1 MGWIV
6 LQQRADYFCPRCH
19 RGHCPADAAFGLG
32 AHDLTPGAEP
42 LISPAG
48 TVAGFAEA
56 ATKLLPK
63 MAGLRLAESTVE
75 RTTEAAGVR
84 WGAALAAGPT
94 FGAAVVWAGPADAQ
108 GRPTAYVSINATGI
122 GMQGPGGV
130 AAEGRMVWVGK
141 VSAPRTEPDDSLPN
155 RPAAVERARYLA
167 GSMDRDGL
175 GAQLRRQAAQ
185 VDRDRAERGVALT
198 DGGSGLEDFMR
209 VHFPRAERILGFDHA
224 AEHLAEL
231 AQAVHGGAAEAAEVQ
246 AEGWAHQMRHEGVG
260 RSWGPWRGWTWG
272 AGRRGWWR
280 SLARGRNPSAIRGIG
295 WTLRGTRRRAGR
307 SGRATS
313 RRRARRWSMGV

>member
-1 MGWIV
+1 MCG
-6 LQQRADYFCPRCH
+6 
-19 RGHCPADAAFGLG
+19 G
-32 AHDLTPGAEP
+32 
-42 LISPAG
+42 
-48 TVAGFAEA
+48 
-56 ATKLLPK
+56 
-63 MAGLRLAESTVE
+63 
-75 RTTEAAGVR
+75 
-84 WGAALAAGPT
+84 GPP
-94 FGAAVVWAGPADAQ
+94 FGAAVAWAGPADAQ
-108 GRPTAYVSINATGI
+108 GRPTAYVSIDATGI

-130 AAEGRMVWVGK
+130 AAEGRMVWVGT

-185 VDRDRAERGVALT
+185 VGRDRAERGVALT

-246 AEGWAHQMRHEGVG
+246 AEGWAHQMRHEGG
-260 RSWGPWRGWTWG
+260 G
-272 AGRRGWWR
+272 A
-280 SLARGRNPSAIRGIG
+280 I
-295 WTLRGTRRRAGR
+295 
-307 SGRATS
+307 
-313 RRRARRWSMGV
+313 